1 MASAPRVG
9 ELALLLGLGLV
20 LSGCSRGESVPGPA
34 PVSAPVP
41 TLMVDP
47 PPREIDRPPAPDT
60 ATLLPS
66 EPEVEQDEIL
76 GSATVWHA
84 EVSQEIDRWITSF
97 QTREFAD
104 FEACLARMGR
114 YQDLVD
120 REIEARGLPT
130 SLRYLPIIE
139 SGYSPAAVSR
149 AGATGLW
156 QFMSGTARFRGL
168 QVTALVDERRD
179 PVVSTGEALGFL
191 AELQE
196 RFQSW
201 MLVLAAY
208 NGGPGRMD
216 RILARY
222 APNAPRTDSLYWA
235 LREYFPRETQ
245 NFIPRF
251 LAAAR
256 VTMDPDHYG
265 FGHVEPEP
273 AVTYDEVSVP
283 DAASVDVIAQAAEVP
298 QAVIEA
304 LNPQLMRGLTPAGVR
319 TALRVPEGRGDLFR
333 RNFAVIPPEERVTF
347 VEHMVVR
354 GETFTHIARLY
365 GVRVGEIQAAN
376 PRTEPRRLQIGQRV
390 IVPKA
395 PSARAALRASAEV
408 EGESG
413 VLVYRVQ
420 AGDTLSKIARRYG
433 VRTTDL
439 ARWNGLLLNAIIHP
453 GDEVRIRR

>member
-1 MASAPRVG
+1 MAPPVRAG
-9 ELALLLGLGLV
+9 GLALLLGLGLV
-20 LSGCSRGESVPGPA
+20 LSGCSRGESVAGPA

-41 TLMVDP
+41 TPAVDP

-66 EPEVEQDEIL
+66 QPEVEQDEIL
-76 GSATVWHA
+76 GSATVWRA
-84 EVSQEIDRWITSF
+84 EVSEEIDRWITSF
-97 QTREFAD
+97 QTREFD
-104 FEACLARMGR
+104 YFEAYLARMGR
-114 YQDLVD
+114 YQGLVD

-149 AGATGLW
+149 AGAAGLW

-179 PVVSTGEALGFL
+179 PVLSTGEALDFL

-196 RFQSW
+196 RFESW

-216 RILARY
+216 RILARH
-222 APNAPRTDSLYWA
+222 ASNAPRTDSLFWA
-235 LREYFPRETQ
+235 LREHFPRETQ

-256 VTMDPDHYG
+256 VAMDPEPYG
-265 FGHVEPEP
+265 FGHVVPDP
-273 AVTYDEVSVP
+273 AVTFDEVSVP

-298 QAVIEA
+298 QAAIEA
-304 LNPQLMRGLTPAGVR
+304 LNPQLVRGLTPAGVR
-319 TALRVPEGRGDLFR
+319 TGLRVPEGRGDLFQ
-333 RNFAVIPPEERVTF
+333 RNFAEIPPEERVTF

-354 GETFTHIARLY
+354 GETFSHIARLY
-365 GVRVGEIQAAN
+365 GVRVGDIQAAN
-376 PRTEPRRLQIGQRV
+376 PRIEPRRLQIGQGV

-420 AGDTLSKIARRYG
+420 AGDTLSEIARRYG

-439 ARWNGLLLNAIIHP
+439 ARWNGLSLNAIIHP

>member
-1 MASAPRVG
+1 
-9 ELALLLGLGLV
+9 
-20 LSGCSRGESVPGPA
+20 
-34 PVSAPVP
+34 
-41 TLMVDP
+41 MVDP

-245 NFIPRF
+245 DFIPRF